1 MATIIGRTKELDAFI
16 TLENSSKSEFV
27 AVYGRRRVGKTY
39 LIRNALKNNFTFQL
53 TGLANTS
60 MKQQL
65 ANFNVA
71 ITKFSKAKKAPDLP
85 TTWFEA
91 FRQLIELLEK
101 SKTSKKVI
109 FIDELPWLDTPK
121 SGFISALEHFWNDW
135 ASARKDILLIVCGS
149 AASWMISKLINNK
162 GGLHNRVTHKMKIEP
177 FTLSECESF
186 LQSNNVN
193 WNRHQII
200 EAYMT
205 MGGIPFYLEA
215 IKPTLSAAQNINNL
229 CFTENGLLN
238 DEFNNLY
245 ASLFKYSNNHIAV
258 VEALSKKTMGLTR
271 EEIIKLAKLPG
282 GGGTS
287 KVLDELEVSG
297 FIRKYI
303 PLGRRIKDSLYQL
316 TDFYTMFYFKFIKN
330 NKYNNKNYWLNI
342 IDTPKHRAWSG
353 YAFELICLTH
363 IDQLKNALGISGI
376 QTTVASW
383 RSKNAAEGAQV
394 DLLIERKDQVINL
407 IEAKFSIN
415 KFTIDKKYAANLRN
429 KIGTFKAETKTNN
442 AVHLSMVTIYGITPN
457 EYATGL
463 VQQSITADSLF

>member
-16 TLENSSKSEFV
+16 TLESSSKSEFV

-53 TGLANTS
+53 TGLANAS

-101 SKTSKKVI
+101 NKASKKVI

-162 GGLHNRVTHKMKIEP
+162 GGLHNRVTYKMKIEP

-186 LQSNNVN
+186 LQSNHVN

-200 EAYMT
+200 ETYMT

-363 IDQLKNALGISGI
+363 INQLKKALGISGI

-394 DLLIERKDQVINL
+394 DLLIERKDEVINL

-429 KIGTFKAETKTNN
+429 KIGTFKSETKTNN

>member
-16 TLENSSKSEFV
+16 TLESSSKSEFV

-53 TGLANTS
+53 TGLANAS

-101 SKTSKKVI
+101 NKASKKVI

-186 LQSNNVN
+186 LQSNHVN

-200 EAYMT
+200 ETYMT

-363 IDQLKNALGISGI
+363 INQLKKALGISGI

-394 DLLIERKDQVINL
+394 DLLIERKDEVINL

-429 KIGTFKAETKTNN
+429 KIGTFKSETKTNN

>member
-1 MATIIGRTKELDAFI
+1 MATIIGRKKELEAFS
-16 TLENSSKSEFV
+16 EFEKSKKSEFV

-53 TGLANTS
+53 TGLANAS

-65 ANFNVA
+65 VNFNAA
-71 ITKFSKAKKAPDLP
+71 ITKYSKSKKEAALA
-85 TTWFEA
+85 TTWFDA
-91 FRQLIELLEK
+91 FRQLITLLEK
-101 SKTSKKVI
+101 NKSSKKIV

-121 SGFISALEHFWNDW
+121 SSFISALEHFWNDW

-162 GGLHNRVTHKMKIEP
+162 GGLHNRVTYKMKIEP

-186 LQSNNVN
+186 LKSKGVN

-200 EAYMT
+200 EAYMA

-238 DEFNNLY
+238 NEFNNLY
-245 ASLFKYSNNHIAV
+245 ASLFKYSYNHIAV

-271 EEIIKLAKLPG
+271 DEIIKLAKLPSG
-282 GGGTS
+282 GGAS

-303 PLGRRIKDSLYQL
+303 PFGKRVKDSLYQL

-330 NKYNNKNYWLNI
+330 NKYNGKNYWINL

-353 YAFELICLTH
+353 YTFELICLTH
-363 IDQLKNALGISGI
+363 IEQIKKALGISGI

-383 RSKNAAEGAQV
+383 RSKKATEGAQV

-415 KFTIDKKYAANLRN
+415 QFTIDKKYATILRN
-429 KIGTFKAETKTNN
+429 KIGAFKTESKTNY
-442 AVHLSMVTIYGITPN
+442 AVHLCMVTTYGITPN
-457 EYATGL
+457 GYAENL
-463 VQQSITADSLF
+463 IQQSITADKFF